1 METVFNVPSISCSIC
16 ANRIK
21 IGLGGMEGIESVDVN
36 LKEQTV
42 KVSYNPDIR
51 QPHDIMSKIAE
62 MGYEIVQ

>member
-16 ANRIK
+16 ANRIRS
-21 IGLGGMEGIESVDVN
+21 GLGGMEGIESVDIN

-42 KVSYNPDIR
+42 KVLYNPDIR
-51 QPHDIMSKIAE
+51 QPGDIQSKIEE